1 MKGEMEVENNENM
14 LQNGS
19 NFFLII
25 VIVNKGF
32 SDLVMEA
39 ARKVGARGGT
49 ILNARGTGKKE
60 IEKHYGIVIH
70 PDKELVLIVSKE
82 DTKNNIMKEIY
93 NECGLDSKAQG
104 IIFSLKVDDV
114 KGMSDELRNIVD

>member
-1 MKGEMEVENNENM
+1 MENNEN
-14 LQNGS
+14 LVKNND
-19 NFFLII
+19 NFYLII
-25 VIVNKGF
+25 VVVNKGF

-60 IEKHYGIVIH
+60 IEKYYGIVIH

-114 KGMSDELRNIVD
+114 KGMSDELRNVVN